1 MICKKVKSQYLLFII
16 MLTSAFSGYCQ
27 SNYIPLKL
35 NDAHYLY
42 ECTTTLDICKSTS
55 SHKYIGDTI
64 INSYTYNVIKSEY
77 YRYPACSALVDFV
90 MPISYIRDD
99 SVNRKVYYYDVSNLK
114 DTIMYDFSLQI
125 GDTFRSPFFNETIL
139 FSIDSMQINTIWHKV
154 YLFKKEY
161 TGGITMS
168 FPIIEGIGGSLGFFK
183 SIIFFPEPSL
193 TYGGIVC
200 YSVGNEIKYPYNVI
214 GKSCAW
220 PAFTNDLETEEGSLY
235 FANNNLKINSDDGEL
250 LIYNIQGQIVYN
262 KSSLKVNDINLSYLP
277 TGIYVVKYNSK
288 GRNEILK
295 IFKQ

>member
-1 MICKKVKSQYLLFII
+1 MKRQFLVLII
-16 MLTSAFSGYCQ
+16 MLICVFDTFSQ

-42 ECTTTLDICKSTS
+42 ECTSTLNFCKSTS

-64 INSYTYNVIKSEY
+64 INSFTYNIIKSEY
-77 YRYPACSALVDFV
+77 YKYPACSALVDFV
-90 MPISYIRDD
+90 NPISYIRDD
-99 SVNRKVYYYDVSNLK
+99 SVNRKVYYYDISNSK

-168 FPIIEGIGGSLGFFK
+168 FPIIEGVGGSLGFFK
-183 SIIFFPEPSL
+183 SIIFYPEPSL
-193 TYGGIVC
+193 SYGGLVC
-200 YSVGNEIKYPYNVI
+200 YSVANEIKYPYNAI

-220 PAFTNDLETEEGSLY
+220 PTFTNQYESEENALF
-235 FANNNLKINSDDGEL
+235 FANNNLTINSNEGEL

-262 KSSLKVNDINLSYLP
+262 KSSLKVNYINLSCLP
-277 TGIYVVKYNSK
+277 NGFYVVKYYSK
-288 GRNEILK
+288 RRNEILK
-295 IFKQ
+295 ILKQ

>member
-1 MICKKVKSQYLLFII
+1 MIIKRQYLVLII
-16 MLTSAFSGYCQ
+16 MLISVFDTFSQ

-42 ECTTTLDICKSTS
+42 ECTSTLNFCKSTS

-64 INSYTYNVIKSEY
+64 INTYTYNVIKSEY
-77 YRYPACSALVDFV
+77 YKYPACSALVDFV
-90 MPISYIRDD
+90 TPISFVRND

-139 FSIDSMQINTIWHKV
+139 FSIDSMQVNTIWHKV

-161 TGGITMS
+161 IGGITMS

-193 TYGGIVC
+193 TYGGLVC
-200 YSVGNEIKYPYNVI
+200 YSVANEIKYPNYAI

-220 PAFTNDLETEEGSLY
+220 PTFTNDYESEENALF
-235 FANNNLKINSDDGEL
+235 FANNNLTINSNEGEM
-250 LIYNIQGQIVYN
+250 LIYNIQGQVVYN
-262 KSSLKVNDINLSYLP
+262 ETSLKVNDINLSFLP
-277 TGIYVVKYNSK
+277 NGFYIVKYYSK
-288 GRNEILK
+288 RRNEFLK